1 MLKTG
6 LDKINR
12 GDEKMKIY
20 EIEKRA
26 MDNKAHAYQNRNM
39 IKLNRLMIEQNQ
51 GDALDGNI
59 RMANVNTEDIF
70 KRMRNTIKTL
80 PEDTDLKKEFKK
92 AILDKVELEFLAY
105 KSRLNADI
113 ISINKALIEANKI
126 FMEIDNKDIQIT
138 ENIINFNTKAIAKA
152 NEWSNGGIP
161 GADNPT
167 PEGNAKLVAANR
179 EKVLEIDNITAENYK
194 NNAAGRGEIL
204 LDREKIRSNAKDI
217 YDKRGI
223 IESNRAEIETNAD
236 IVAAFF

>member
-1 MLKTG
+1 MVKTG

-12 GDEKMKIY
+12 GDEKMKIC

-70 KRMRNTIKTL
+70 KRMRNTIKAL

-152 NEWSNGGIP
+152 NEWLNIGIQ

-167 PEGNAKLVAANR
+167 PEDNAKLVAANK
-179 EKVLEIDNITAENYK
+179 EKILEIEKITAENYK
-194 NNAAGRGEIL
+194 NNAASRGEIL

-217 YDKRGI
+217 YDKRGTL
-223 IESNRAEIETNAD
+223 ESNRAEIETNAD